1 MNIDENLLRKD
12 EVSMQ
17 AELIKDMADEG
28 KTRDQICE
36 ELSITHF
43 QLRYRVETRFNKKTT
58 KKILKKITENG
69 IRERKKTRKPR
80 AVKGKEKFKDNEKIL
95 VVDTSAFTKIGSIE
109 FMMQFPKIILL
120 LDVLDEMDRYK
131 EKGGIFGANI
141 KRFLRESAADVS
153 GEKIEVHINEKIDS
167 YTDKNIINYC
177 IGKDDI
183 VLYTADNA
191 LANRA
196 KGYHIEYIMAEDNE
210 QLLKGNQETKS
221 QNIDNKEETEESENF
236 CEKAEEEPV
245 TVENEADKEI
255 VKEVEIETKEELG
268 ETESVVVD
276 TSEIVKNIYSNF
288 VKENSNESIQLSV
301 ELTKANVSNVHMVGK
316 NLCLELPDTTR
327 IRYVVIGKDDK
338 EKRPL
343 IGTAMIKLEI
353 GDKILV
359 MVYSLQ
365 KYQGLG
371 ITMFEITDLR
381 ENEHAVYQ
389 EFHRVAKNEDIERLR
404 WPREIKNTIK
414 NYFSLVKRV

>member
-1 MNIDENLLRKD
+1 MIDESLFEKD
-12 EVSMQ
+12 ELYMQ
-17 AELIKDMADEG
+17 SRKIKDLANKG
-28 KTRDQICE
+28 KTRKQICE
-36 ELSITHF
+36 ELSISSI
-43 QLRYRVETRFNKKTT
+43 QLRYRIETRFNEKTA
-58 KKILKKITENG
+58 KKILNQIIENG
-69 IRERKKTRKPR
+69 NRKKTRKSQN
-80 AVKGKEKFKDNEKIL
+80 VKGRGKKQSFEYSKKIL
-95 VVDTSAFTKIGSIE
+95 VVDTSAFKKRGSIE
-109 FMMQFPKIILL
+109 FMMQFNKIILL

-131 EKGGIFGANI
+131 EKGGVFGANI

-177 IGKDDI
+177 IGKENV

-196 KGYHIEYIMAEDNE
+196 KAYHIEYIMAEDNE
-210 QLLKGNQETKS
+210 QLNRCQETKS
-221 QNIDNKEETEESENF
+221 QNIDNEEETEESKNS
-236 CEKAEEEPV
+236 CEKLEEEPI
-245 TVENEADKEI
+245 TLENEADRETEKEI
-255 VKEVEIETKEELG
+255 DIEAKEELI
-268 ETESVVVD
+268 ETENVEVN

-288 VKENSNESIQLSV
+288 VKENSNESIEVSV
-301 ELTKANVSNVHMVGK
+301 ELTKVNVSNVHMVGK

-327 IRYVVIGKDDK
+327 IRYIVIGKDDK
-338 EKRPL
+338 EKKPL

-359 MVYSLQ
+359 MVYKPQ

-389 EFHRVAKNEDIERLR
+389 EFHCVNEIEEIERLR
-404 WPREIKNTIK
+404 WQREVKNTIR
-414 NYFSLVKRV
+414 NYFSLVKRI